1 MKTVMIEN
9 TSTEEL
15 INELEN
21 LIQVAIKSI
30 QKKENNS
37 TAKILTRKE
46 TSELL
51 KVSLVTLHKWNKL
64 GVLPSYSVGNR
75 VYYKWLDVENAMKR
89 VA

>member
-1 MKTVMIEN
+1 MKNVMIEN

-15 INELEN
+15 IKEIEN
-21 LIQVAIKSI
+21 LILVTIKSI
-30 QKKENNS
+30 ENKDRNDGL
-37 TAKILTRKE
+37 KILTRKE

-51 KVSLVTLHKWNKL
+51 QVSLVTLYKWNKL

-75 VYYKWLDVENAMKR
+75 VYYKPQEVEKAMKR